1 MSFMIDSPRELLLEI
16 WRESCRHIEIK
27 QSVNQ
32 WVALLKP
39 VLPVNM
45 LVLRRFNFVE
55 KSIDTVAVGQ
65 PRPGPEPD
73 DQQMKFTS
81 NRWSRL
87 IAWGAGGKLLQ
98 SVGVRRSGAL
108 ALLAPKDLGGDLL
121 AGPLCSQDGLTGVLI
136 LAADHGRAFKPEHLA
151 LVEKILEPFSVALE
165 NDRRLSELTTL
176 RDAAVADRRN
186 LLKQLAT
193 KTNEED
199 PVIGAETGLRTVM
212 ERVKLVAPSDAPVL
226 ILGDTGTGKEV
237 IARAIHVR
245 SKRVDGP
252 FIRVNC
258 GAIPSELIDS
268 QLFGHERGSFTG
280 AEGTRQGWFE
290 RADEGTLFLDEI
302 GELPLIAQVRLLR
315 VLQDGFIE
323 RVGGHEPI
331 RVNVRLIAATHRDLA
346 AMVHQGKFREDL
358 WYRVN
363 VFPLLLPRLAERPED
378 IPALARHFAKR
389 ASNRFGLSHVDP
401 TADDFR
407 LLAQYPWPGN
417 IRELGAV
424 MDRAVLLGEGQRL
437 DVAKSLGISLPSQRP
452 LTDDPTFYD
461 VIPEQDFDRP
471 RVKLDRDALESIE
484 LDVVIKRHI
493 EQVLGA
499 TRGKVEGR
507 RGAAERLNINPHTL
521 RAKMRKLGIDW
532 SRYREME

>member
-1 MSFMIDSPRELLLEI
+1 MMDSSRELLLEI

-32 WVALLKP
+32 LVALLCQVMP
-39 VLPVNM
+39 VEM
-45 LVLRRFNFVE
+45 LVLRRFDFSA
-55 KSIDTVAVGQ
+55 KAIDTVAVGQ
-65 PRPGPEPD
+65 QRPGPEPA
-73 DQQMKFTS
+73 DQQMKFTPD
-81 NRWSRL
+81 RWSRL
-87 IAWGAGGKLLQ
+87 IAWGAEGKLLQ
-98 SVGVRRSGAL
+98 SAGIRRSGEL
-108 ALLAPKDLGGDLL
+108 ALLSPKDLGGDLL
-121 AGPLCSQDGLTGVLI
+121 AGPLNSQNGLTGVMI
-136 LAADHGRAFKPEHLA
+136 LAADHGRVFKPEHLA
-151 LVEKILEPFSVALE
+151 LVAEFLEPFSVALE
-165 NDRRLSELTTL
+165 NDRRLSELTAL

-193 KTNEED
+193 KTNEEE
-199 PVIGAETGLRTVM
+199 PVVGAETGLRTVM

-323 RVGGHEPI
+323 RVGGHEVI

-437 DVAKSLGISLPSQRP
+437 DVAKSLGISLPRHRP
-452 LTDDPTFYD
+452 PIDEPTFYE
-461 VIPEQDFDRP
+461 VIPESDYERP
-471 RVKLDRDALESIE
+471 RVNLDLNASASIAL
-484 LDVVIKRHI
+484 DDVIKRHI

-507 RGAAERLNINPHTL
+507 RGAAERLEINPHTL

-532 SRYREME
+532 SRYREMQ